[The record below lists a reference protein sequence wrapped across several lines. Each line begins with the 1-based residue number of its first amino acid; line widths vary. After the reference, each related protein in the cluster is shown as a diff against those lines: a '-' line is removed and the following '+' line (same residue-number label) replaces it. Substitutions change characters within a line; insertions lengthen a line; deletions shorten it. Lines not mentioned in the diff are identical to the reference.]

1 MRFIHHDLG
10 YRKAG
15 DVVEV
20 TLAGNA
26 ANVRLL
32 DSANFSSYKSG
43 SSPQVHRWLGEKV
56 SGAACDSEFR

>member
-10 YRKAG
+10 YRQAG

-32 DSANFSSYKSG
+32 AR
-43 SSPQVHRWLGEKV
+43 PHLG
-56 SGAACDSEFR
+56 GDDDAALHDVNEQSVLQPLPE